1 MYETVK
7 SRKLNIFTEMIYIL
21 SQKQSSKYDDKK
33 NKRKEKNKKTQ
44 KSLDELYRPKNKFWW
59 SSLL

>member
-7 SRKLNIFTEMIYIL
+7 SRKLNIFTEIIYIL

-44 KSLDELYRPKNKFWW
+44 KSLDELYRSKNKF
-59 SSLL
+59 